1 MLTGIH
7 FYNQTLKKAVS
18 VFGTIFNNIR
28 VVKHGGV
35 EERVPIAYGPRQKF
49 LARIEQSS
57 KQDNTIAIK
66 VPRMSFEI
74 TDLSYDT
81 TTSLNKMNKI
91 SFPNSNSTLS
101 RDILNQ
107 SVPYDLSI
115 ELSIL
120 SKTQDE
126 ALQIVEQILPTFTPE
141 YTVGIHDMNGPGS
154 SSDVPIVLNSV
165 SLQDDYEGDF
175 ETRRTIIYT
184 LSFTMKVRF
193 TGAVVPKAVIRSIDA
208 NLYDISDN
216 DVDDSPFDPVDR
228 VKTELGSLNDTP
240 ADFTTTTTFGFD
252 DSP

>member
-1 MLTGIH
+1 MLSGTH

-28 VVKHGGV
+28 VAKHGGV

-57 KQDNTIAIK
+57 KKDNTIAIK

-81 TTSLNKMNKI
+81 NTSLNKMNKL
-91 SFPNSNSTLS
+91 SLANSDNTTS
-101 RDILNQ
+101 RNILNQ

-115 ELSIL
+115 ELNIL

-126 ALQIVEQILPTFTPE
+126 ALQILEQILPTFTPE
-141 YTVGIHDMNGPGS
+141 YTVAIHDMNGPGAS
-154 SSDVPIVLNSV
+154 LDVPIVLNSV
-165 SLQDDYEGDF
+165 SIQDDYEGDF

-193 TGAVVPKAVIRSIDA
+193 TGAVVPKAVIRIIDT
-208 NLYDISDN
+208 DIYN
-216 DVDDSPFDPVDR
+216 DTDEIVAPEPVDR
-228 VKTELGSLNDTP
+228 VRTELGSIDDTP
-240 ADFTTTTTFGFD
+240 DNFTTNTIFGFD
-252 DSP
+252 DDSP

>member
-1 MLTGIH
+1 MLTGQH
-7 FYNQTLKKAVS
+7 FYNQTLKKSVS

-57 KQDNTIAIK
+57 KQDETLAIK

-74 TDLSYDT
+74 TDLAYDT
-81 TTSLNKMNKI
+81 TTSLNKMNKL
-91 SFPNSNSTLS
+91 SFPTEGTTLS
-101 RDILNQ
+101 RDIMNQ
-107 SVPYDLSI
+107 SVPYTLSI
-115 ELSIL
+115 DLSIL

-126 ALQIVEQILPTFTPE
+126 ALQILEQILPTFTPE
-141 YTVGIHDMNGPGS
+141 YTVAINDMNGPGCS
-154 SSDVPIVLNSV
+154 ADVPIILNSI

-193 TGAVVPKAVIRSIDA
+193 TGMVLPKAIIRSATVD
-208 NLYDISDN
+208 LYDSETVDPSLDPIERI
-216 DVDDSPFDPVDR
+216 DVSVG
-228 VKTELGSLNDTP
+228 ENDTP
-240 ADFTTTTTFGFD
+240 DSFTVTTTFGFD